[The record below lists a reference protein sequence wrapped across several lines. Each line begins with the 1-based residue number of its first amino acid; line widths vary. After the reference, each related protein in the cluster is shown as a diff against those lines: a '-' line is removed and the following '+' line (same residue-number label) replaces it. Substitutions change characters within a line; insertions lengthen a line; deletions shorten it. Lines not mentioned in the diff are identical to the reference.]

1 RRWLRCCGSGPGA
14 LVQLWPSVWSFA
26 LISPGAAG
34 RAVTGPGQHRRLAGA
49 LPQRTPTVAAGH
61 ARHHVEPPLSGLPAG
76 RGGASTA
83 PRHGGPAPIAL
94 CRYSGESLGRRA
106 RAAGR
111 QRDPVYGRR
120 RMPVLAVP
128 GVVTRSGL
136 TVGGARYAPTRDR
149 GSREP

>member
-1 RRWLRCCGSGPGA
+1 MPATTPSRLCPASRLVEVAPPLRPD
-14 LVQLWPSVWSFA
+14 L
-26 LISPGAAG
+26 
-34 RAVTGPGQHRRLAGA
+34 AVLRRLRSA
-49 LPQRTPTVAAGH
+49 
-61 ARHHVEPPLSGLPAG
+61 
-76 RGGASTA
+76 
-83 PRHGGPAPIAL
+83 
-94 CRYSGESLGRRA
+94 RYSGESLGRRA

-149 GSREP
+149 GSREPGLLPRSAAPQRARHRRWPARGRAAPRGVPVRLDLPGADPPPGRL